1 MKSNNRLVIIALLPI
16 LLSACN
22 NTRKPTPSGPTFVE
36 DRAPFYTDT
45 YSSAVGGFI
54 KSKVTDFTYAYWSDK
69 TLIIYMTLDTALN
82 YLFENNVTKTIEGN
96 VATYTCPDDLVFIV
110 DSDKDTI
117 VAHNYDEINLFSK
130 TYDSKFGVI
139 DSATAAKYVIDN
151 NSTYIGGEDVTFNL
165 ADYCMDIYRHND
177 DFYIPYNVVNTLT
190 LNYALWSSVNFNGSG
205 FYYLDLLSGAF
216 SLDYAAYGNN
226 SYVLDYYRGPYR
238 KYGGR
243 DDKTFVEHNFN
254 SFMFQ
259 LDTFYGFR
267 DEKMVPFADYLSE
280 NYPEI
285 IEQLKSSDEQDYC
298 RGVERIMEEV
308 IGDGHTNA
316 GNASSAFSTGTY
328 NKGRYTSARSQKL
341 GQDYYTCASNRILS
355 LGKNPTGLRFT
366 DSGKTAIL
374 TFDGFYHAGVTL
386 TTSNIAKYVND
397 DGFALFYDAF
407 NKIKKKSTI
416 ENVIFDITCN
426 GGGDT
431 NALIPMLGFLNDSV
445 DLTMYSPLTKL
456 TAKLSYKVDTNLD
469 GVYDSSDNYKGK
481 YNFYVLTSNYSFSC
495 ANLFPQICQEMGS
508 AKIIGQQSGGGAC
521 VVYYTATPDGK
532 PYRISSNMRDGQP
545 EDSTKHRDAGI
556 PVDYEIDPQ
565 YFYDDNYLDNFVTSL

>member
-1 MKSNNRLVIIALLPI
+1 MKINNRLAVIVLWPL

-22 NTRKPTPSGPTFVE
+22 NTKKPEGPTFVE
-36 DRAPFYTDT
+36 SRAPFYTDT
-45 YSSAVGGFI
+45 YSSSMQTFI

-69 TLIIYMTLDTALN
+69 PLIIYMTLDTALN
-82 YLFENNVTKTIEGN
+82 YLFENHVTKTIDGN

-110 DSDKDTI
+110 DSDNETI

-130 TYDSKFGVI
+130 KYDSKFGVI
-139 DSATAAKYVIDN
+139 DSQAATYYVKDN
-151 NSTYIGGEDVTFNL
+151 NSSYSGGVDVTFDL
-165 ADYCMDIYRHND
+165 TEYHMDIYRNND
-177 DFYIPYNVVNTLT
+177 DFYVPYNVVNTLT
-190 LNYALWSSVNFNGSG
+190 FNYALWSSVNFNGSG
-205 FYYLDLLSGAF
+205 FYYLDMLSGAF
-216 SLDYAAYGNN
+216 SLYYGT
-226 SYVLDYYRGPYR
+226 STYVLDFYRGPYR
-238 KYGGR
+238 KNGGR
-243 DDKTFVEHNFN
+243 DDPDFIEHNFH

-267 DEKMVPFADYLSE
+267 DEKMVPFTAFLTE

-285 IEQLKSSDEQDYC
+285 IDQLKSKDEQDYC

-308 IGDGHTNA
+308 IGDGHTNT
-316 GNASSAFSTGTY
+316 GNATSAFSTGTY
-328 NKGRYTSARSQKL
+328 NMGRYSSARSQQL
-341 GQDYYTCASNRILS
+341 SNNYYTCLVNRRNS
-355 LGKNPTGLRFT
+355 LGNNPTGLRYAN
-366 DSGKTAIL
+366 SGKTAIL
-374 TFDGFYHAGVTL
+374 TFDGFYHSGNVL
-386 TTSNIAKYVND
+386 TTSNMSKHIND

-431 NALIPMLGFLNDSV
+431 NALIPMLGFLNDTV

-456 TAKLSYKVDTNLD
+456 TGKLSYKVDTNLD
-469 GVYDSSDNYKGK
+469 GIYDSNDNYKGK

-521 VVYYTATPDGK
+521 VVYYSATPDGK

-545 EDSTKHRDAGI
+545 TDSTKHRDAGI

-565 YFYDDNYLDNFVTSL
+565 YFYNDTYLDNFVSNL